1 MEKERIKMEER
12 LKNVSEMEK
21 REGDL
26 VRRMQETQK
35 RFDKVQQEVKMKG
48 SIDRSPRLVVSEE
61 EKEEDVF

>member
-48 SIDRSPRLVVSEE
+48 SVDRSPRLVVSEE
-61 EKEEDVF
+61 EKEEDLL

>member
-48 SIDRSPRLVVSEE
+48 SVDRSPRLVVSEE